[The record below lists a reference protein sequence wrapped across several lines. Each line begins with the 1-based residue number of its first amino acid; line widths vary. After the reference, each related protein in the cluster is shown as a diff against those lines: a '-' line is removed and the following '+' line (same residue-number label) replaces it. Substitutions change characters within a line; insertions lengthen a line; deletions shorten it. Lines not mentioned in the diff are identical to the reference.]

1 LFLTIPVW
9 ADQEGGQRPAAYLQ
23 YGAGGTQNAMGG
35 AAVAGRNDVAD
46 GFWNPA
52 GLSGLRGFQVE
63 DQYTVL
69 ALGQELN
76 YLAFANGYR
85 DMFFYGLSFVYYS
98 AGGDIEARTGPT
110 LEPDSVFGDT
120 EMTFLASVAFRLDPQ
135 WSIGVNAKVLA
146 QSFNNFSAFGL
157 GEDFGIQYR
166 VTRYTTLGLMIQD
179 PLTFMSYDNSITDFV
194 PPTFRA
200 GFSQHDVTLNAKLNF
215 DLDWSPDLG
224 FEPHLGVEWRPVE
237 VLALRV
243 GGWAEN
249 LTAGASGGSVLV
261 NPTAGIGVFV
271 PMGDSLLEVDY
282 TLQTDRVDPGNLLH
296 QISVTGKFL

>member
-1 LFLTIPVW
+1 
-9 ADQEGGQRPAAYLQ
+9 ADQQGGQRPAAYLE
-23 YGAGGTQNAMGG
+23 YGAGGMQNAMGG

-63 DQYTVL
+63 NQYTL
-69 ALGQELN
+69 LSLGQQLN

-85 DMFFYGLSFVYYS
+85 DMFFYGLSFFYYS

-135 WSIGVNAKVLA
+135 WSIGVNVKVLA

-157 GEDFGIQYR
+157 GEDLGIQCR
-166 VTRYTTLGLMIQD
+166 LTRYTTLGLMIQD
-179 PLTFMSYDNSITDFV
+179 PLTFMSYDNSTTDFV
-194 PPTFRA
+194 PPAFKA
-200 GFSQHDVTLNAKLNF
+200 GISLHDPTLNAKMNF

-224 FEPHLGVEWRPVE
+224 LEPHLGVEWRPVE
-237 VLALRV
+237 VLALRA
-243 GGWAEN
+243 GCWGEN
-249 LTAGASGGSVLV
+249 LTAGASGGAILV
-261 NPTAGIGVFV
+261 NPSAGIGIFV
-271 PMGDSLLEVDY
+271 PMGDSLLQLDY
-282 TLQTDRVDPGNLLH
+282 TLLTDRVDPGDLLQ